1 MEEVKMASYYN
12 MRRDDKNDKNDKNKG
27 LIYVLGRGELY

>member
-1 MEEVKMASYYN
+1 MEEVKMASYCYN
-12 MRRDDKNDKNDKNKG
+12 KKNDNNDKNDKG

>member
-1 MEEVKMASYYN
+1 MASYYN